1 MPQADQERDAQK
13 TLGNNGFGGR
23 RRRGGPAAWKRVTH
37 LKGKGPICPRSI
49 QIKFIWGSPGW
60 SSIAKGAGRGA
71 KRAHRARRCSPS
83 SSSSN
88 LSELLAPLS
97 HFHKP
102 RSSVLEPGTLQ
113 LSRQGLTRG
122 LGRQEEPASRQ
133 AASPAPALPFPGPSG
148 SCQTSSSYGKG
159 QQDLQRLSP
168 AVPASFF
175 PYKPPHNLCSARHGR
190 VPPLLR
196 PQRCAPKFAKGEAQ
210 LWQLGSGAQSSGD
223 LRVDQPHNQ
232 LEELEASNQPWPMPQ
247 QPHFLMACFN
257 LLIGLQ
263 QCAQRGDGAVQ
274 LKSPGWLRQSWA
286 SSQGWKSP
294 KSSSSAQ
301 GVPALPLVLPR
312 DCSA

>member
-1 MPQADQERDAQK
+1 MRSSLGTRVGSGSFLNPRAPSSQIHCWADPAPCQAAGKGLSTCLSPWRGDAQADQERDAQK
-13 TLGNNGFGGR
+13 THGNNGCGGR

-37 LKGKGPICPRSI
+37 LKGKGPICPRNI

-88 LSELLAPLS
+88 FSELLAPLS

-148 SCQTSSSYGKG
+148 SCQASSSYGKG

-175 PYKPPHNLCSARHGR
+175 PHKPPHNLCSEHTARSLLSSALSDVPQNSPRGKRNYGNWDR
-190 VPPLLR
+190 VHK
-196 PQRCAPKFAKGEAQ
+196 A
-210 LWQLGSGAQSSGD
+210 
-223 LRVDQPHNQ
+223 
-232 LEELEASNQPWPMPQ
+232 
-247 QPHFLMACFN
+247 
-257 LLIGLQ
+257 
-263 QCAQRGDGAVQ
+263 RGIRGWISPTTSWRSWKPAI
-274 LKSPGWLRQSWA
+274 SPGPCR
-286 SSQGWKSP
+286 SSLIS
-294 KSSSSAQ
+294 
-301 GVPALPLVLPR
+301 
-312 DCSA
+312 